1 MTRLRPCLCVVW
13 LLCTATCGSLV
24 AQPAAPGSDLPP
36 MPKSK
41 SPVDFFR
48 RLIVATPE
56 ETAQM
61 LSNRNPEQRLAIENK
76 VIEYRLFPPPL
87 REWRLKAT
95 ELRWY
100 LVPLMR
106 LPPDGRATLLQTV
119 PDEDRP
125 LVDARLQQWDLL
137 PPAEQQALLNNEL
150 ALRYV
155 SRPDSAPAP
164 TPEQLKS
171 LPAGERA
178 RLEQGIEQWRELPES
193 RRRQL
198 TDRFARFF
206 TLNEQEQSK
215 TLDLLTAGERE
226 QLRRTI
232 DSFASL
238 PPADREHCLQG
249 MRQFS
254 SMSREERASFL
265 HGAARWKSLTED
277 QRKSWRALVNQ
288 LPPTP
293 PGALLPPLPPGFKE
307 KVPSPG
313 AGLPPLPAPQTLAT
327 NSP

>member
-1 MTRLRPCLCVVW
+1 MSRLRSCLLAAW
-13 LLCTATCGSLV
+13 LVPAVAGSLFG
-24 AQPAAPGSDLPP
+24 QPSAPGAVQPP
-36 MPKSK
+36 MPKGK

-56 ETAQM
+56 ETEKLLGA
-61 LSNRNPEQRLAIENK
+61 RDPVQRKAIEDK
-76 VIEYRLFPPPL
+76 VVEYRLLPPPL

-106 LPPDGRATLLQTV
+106 LPPGGRATLLQTV

-137 PPAEQQALLNNEL
+137 PPGEQEILLNNEL

-155 SRPDSAPAP
+155 ARPNSAPAP
-164 TPEQLKS
+164 SPEELS
-171 LPAGERA
+171 ALPTAA
-178 RLEQGIEQWRELPES
+178 RGKLEQAVAQWREMPEG
-193 RRRQL
+193 RRREL

-206 TLNEQEQSK
+206 ALNERDQNR

-226 QLRRTI
+226 QLRQTI
-232 DSFASL
+232 DSFANL

-265 HGAARWKSLTED
+265 RGAERWKNLTEE
-277 QRKSWRALVNQ
+277 QRKAWRALVTQ

-293 PGALLPPLPPGFKE
+293 PGALMPPLPPGFKE
-307 KVPSPG
+307 KALPPG
-313 AGLPPLPAPQTLAT
+313 ASAVPVPAPQALAT
-327 NSP
+327 NSF